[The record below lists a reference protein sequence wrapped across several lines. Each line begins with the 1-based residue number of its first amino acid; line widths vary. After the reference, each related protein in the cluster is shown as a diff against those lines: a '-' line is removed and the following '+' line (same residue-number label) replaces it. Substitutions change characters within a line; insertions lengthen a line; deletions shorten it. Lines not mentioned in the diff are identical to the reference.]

1 MKKQMIYALLA
12 GTILGMAGCG
22 NAAVKT
28 TAEGNTELVI
38 ETEADAQTDD
48 TAGNVSEDGVEEEP
62 EAASTETSIELG
74 VAPGEET
81 TEVADT
87 ANVTAGSFTAADME
101 ITISGV
107 TLKIGDDFLPNVDTI
122 GDAEIVEGQACLDG
136 GYDTNYYYGGEEL
149 VIYTVAQSGKQVI
162 YDIFIQ
168 SDAYATA
175 KGATVGVT
183 TKTDLYEMYGDAD
196 SVIGATQK
204 FTVDGGNTTMNFTFD
219 SNGVLES
226 IDIIDNSVNG

>member
-1 MKKQMIYALLA
+1 MKKQMMYFLIA
-12 GTILGMAGCG
+12 GITLVMAGCG
-22 NAAVKT
+22 NAAVET
-28 TAEGNTELVI
+28 TAESNTDLVI
-38 ETEADAQTDD
+38 ETEADAQTDVS
-48 TAGNVSEDGVEEEP
+48 GENVSEDSAEAETASAEP
-62 EAASTETSIELG
+62 AIELG

-81 TEVADT
+81 TEVTDT
-87 ANVTAGSFTAADME
+87 VNVTAGSFSASDME

-122 GDAEIVEGQACLDG
+122 GEAEIVEGQACLDG

-149 VIYTVAQSGKQVI
+149 VVYTVAQSGKQVI
-162 YDIFIQ
+162 YDIYIQ
-168 SDAYATA
+168 SDAYATT

-183 TKTDLYEMYGDAD
+183 TKTDLYEMYGEPD

-204 FTVDGGNTTMNFTFD
+204 FTVDGGDTTMNFTFD
-219 SNGVLES
+219 SDGVLES